1 MLQES
6 HYLILCR
13 RSGFLSSLQQKVCAS
28 FGGVLFFKKIARD
41 MNTGFKL
48 MTNGGTFLY

>member
-6 HYLILCR
+6 HYLIL
-13 RSGFLSSLQQKVCAS
+13 SLISSTESLRKFWWGS
-28 FGGVLFFKKIARD
+28 FFFKKIAQD

-48 MTNGGTFLY
+48 MTNGGTFLS